1 MQKPVFIPETT
12 NLLHQLNSFKDNKK
26 HMAFVV
32 DEYGEFLGI
41 VTLEDIIEEIV
52 GDIDDEQDVL
62 KISKNVKGVKHISA
76 GSYLVNGNVN
86 IRDLNKELNIDLP
99 STNSSTLAG
108 LVLYES
114 RTIPKRGQIFSFFN
128 IKFEILSKK
137 NNQITL
143 IKLTKKKI

>member
-1 MQKPVFIPETT
+1 MKE
-12 NLLHQLNSFKDNKK
+12 K
-26 HMAFVV
+26 
-32 DEYGEFLGI
+32 
-41 VTLEDIIEEIV
+41 IIHAIFN
-52 GDIDDEQDVL
+52 DEQDVL
-62 KISKNVKGVKHISA
+62 KISQNVKGIKNISSV
-76 GSYLVNGNVN
+76 SYLVKGNVN

-128 IKFEILSKK
+128 LKFEILSKK